1 MRRRILSLLLA
12 LCALAALFPL
22 HTYAQDPADGTAAE
36 AVESEAVRGWV
47 LDDEGWRYYND
58 DGSMRTGW
66 LKTGGKWYFLDET
79 SGLMRTGWLLDGE
92 RWYFLDRT
100 NGDMKTGWIR
110 SGGKWYFL
118 DRANGHMKTGW
129 LLDGGKWYF
138 LNRVN
143 GDMRTGWFLDGET
156 WYFLDSVNGDMK
168 TGWIRNGGKWYFL
181 DRTNGDMKTGW
192 IEDGDKRYFLDRTN
206 GDMKTGWIEDDGVRY
221 FLSDDG
227 ELLGDLPSA
236 EVAYQRLIAMKE
248 VYPEGYLWSNS
259 NYYQWIGRM
268 PPYSYFT
275 GYGCY
280 GFAMMMSDVVYD
292 RLPARRID
300 YYTYEDLHVGDILR
314 INGDSHSVCILEIF
328 SDHITV
334 VEGNYRADVHWGRS
348 ISRSEVMAGNY
359 LITRWP

>member
-92 RWYFLDRT
+92 R
-100 NGDMKTGWIR
+100 
-110 SGGKWYFL
+110 
-118 DRANGHMKTGW
+118 
-129 LLDGGKWYF
+129 
-138 LNRVN
+138 
-143 GDMRTGWFLDGET
+143 
-156 WYFLDSVNGDMK
+156 
-168 TGWIRNGGKWYFL
+168 WYFL